1 MIGNGGVS
9 AHVDGCRIGGVRQPG
24 RRHLYTS
31 RGRSRTSCGS
41 GSSRCCPWSSATTGI
56 PGAGA
61 WRNRKVLCGILFVF
75 AGHDQ
80 EPARALPGRRAW
92 QRSSWC
98 SQMIWPRGSGWP
110 GVAIG
115 VVLAAGIDSWCARR
129 AERKQMRLDLIRA
142 GGDLAESLGALES
155 LVSVVSDACRDG
167 KDEPLNSPNHRLLR
181 RQTGA
186 AVTAFGGRSANRIH
200 AAAGDAGN
208 LITGRQGRHEPCRQA
223 EHCRG
228 RRRSRAARSWPELA
242 AVALGAFPSVHQR
255 VLALLHCGRYAP
267 GAAQHHHAPLPL
279 PGADEPDAGRAGG
292 LAQLALACRD
302 RLIHGQRVA
311 HSRLPRRNRHPRS
324 PPPRSRRLRLVMLRA
339 QGGPGPPPTAMGVP
353 PARRRGPLGECR
365 G

>member
-155 LVSVVSDACRDG
+155 LVSVVSDAAAMARTSRSIARTIGSCAVRRA
-167 KDEPLNSPNHRLLR
+167 PRLLHSAGGQPTAYMLPQVTQATSSPGDR
-181 RQTGA
+181 ADMSPAARPNTA
-186 AVTAFGGRSANRIH
+186 AVVAGPAPR
-200 AAAGDAGN
+200 AAGRN
-208 LITGRQGRHEPCRQA
+208 
-223 EHCRG
+223 
-228 RRRSRAARSWPELA
+228 W
-242 AVALGAFPSVHQR
+242 
-255 VLALLHCGRYAP
+255 
-267 GAAQHHHAPLPL
+267 LPWHL
-279 PGADEPDAGRAGG
+279 
-292 LAQLALACRD
+292 
-302 RLIHGQRVA
+302 A
-311 HSRLPRRNRHPRS
+311 HSRPCTS
-324 PPPRSRRLRLVMLRA
+324 
-339 QGGPGPPPTAMGVP
+339 GF
-353 PARRRGPLGECR
+353 
-365 G
+365 